1 MDGEVIEPHSS
12 NLLEPA
18 KKGILA
24 KVSFDKKSW
33 VNPKYSSIVKL
44 LLTSIFSQLLVLQ
57 PQ

>member
-1 MDGEVIEPHSS
+1 VDGEVIEPRSS
-12 NLLEPA
+12 NFLEPA

-44 LLTSIFSQLLVLQ
+44 LLTSIFSQILV
-57 PQ
+57 PQSQ